1 MNRTASALI
10 LLAIAGLGIGLTW
23 QARQHAWPR
32 VQEQREAIEN
42 RRLLDVLPPG
52 QYQNR
57 PLLLEAPQQPHS
69 LLISAVLML
78 KDGQPAAVVLQS
90 RTQGYGGPL
99 ELMIGIGANG
109 RLLGVKTL
117 SHSETPG
124 LGAKIA
130 DPGNLWWR
138 QWLGKSS
145 ADTPDNDWKL
155 KKDGGQ
161 FDQIAGATITSR
173 AAVDAIHDAL
183 RYFDEHLAPLMGT
196 AAHE

>member
-1 MNRTASALI
+1 MLAL
-10 LLAIAGLGIGLTW
+10 AGLGIGLTW
-23 QARQHAWPR
+23 QAQQQARPR

-57 PLLLEAPQQPHS
+57 PLLLEVPQQPHS
-69 LLISAVLML
+69 LLISGALML

-99 ELMIGIGANG
+99 DLMIGIGANG
-109 RLLGVKTL
+109 RLLGIKTL

-130 DPGNLWWR
+130 DQGNLWWQ
-138 QWLGKSS
+138 QWLGKSR
-145 ADTPDNDWKL
+145 ADTPDSDWKL
-155 KKDGGQ
+155 KTDGGQ

>member
-90 RTQGYGGPL
+90 RTQGYAGPL

-196 AAHE
+196 TAHE

>member
-1 MNRTASALI
+1 VNRTASALI
-10 LLAIAGLGIGLTW
+10 LLALAGLGIGLTW
-23 QARQHAWPR
+23 QAQQQARPR

-57 PLLLEAPQQPHS
+57 PLLLEVPQQPHS
-69 LLISAVLML
+69 LLISGALMF
-78 KDGQPAAVVLQS
+78 KDGQPTAVVLQS

-99 ELMIGIGANG
+99 DLMIGIGANG
-109 RLLGVKTL
+109 RLLGIKTL

-130 DPGNLWWR
+130 DQSNLWWQ
-138 QWLGKSS
+138 QWLGKSR
-145 ADTPDNDWKL
+145 ADTPDSDWKL
-155 KKDGGQ
+155 KTDGGQ

>member
-1 MNRTASALI
+1 VNRTASVLI
-10 LLAIAGLGIGLTW
+10 LLALAGLGIGLTW
-23 QARQHAWPR
+23 QAQQQARPR

-57 PLLLEAPQQPHS
+57 PLLLEVPQQPHS
-69 LLISAVLML
+69 LLISGALMF
-78 KDGQPAAVVLQS
+78 KDGQPTAVVLQS

-99 ELMIGIGANG
+99 DLMIGIGANG
-109 RLLGVKTL
+109 RLLGIKTL

-130 DPGNLWWR
+130 DQGNLWWQ
-138 QWLGKSS
+138 QWLGKSR
-145 ADTPDNDWKL
+145 ADTPDSDWKL